1 MSKVID
7 LNITQTEYFERTHA
21 LKQFYDDIRKYEVL
35 SKEDELRLY
44 NSYKNGSPSERQ
56 QARDMLI
63 LSNQRF
69 VIAMAKRYGTNDN
82 ILDLISEGNKA
93 LIDSLESF
101 DPSKEARFTTYAVWY
116 IRRELNNYCIKN
128 GNLVR
133 KNNLPKT
140 YHIISRATNKFIQEE
155 FRQPTPN
162 ELLEILQKDYDISL
176 KSINDVLSTKYL
188 YIDDPT
194 SREDSG
200 EENTVATTVFNSYT
214 SYTNDCERSI
224 ETEFNKSLITSML
237 NELPEREQKII
248 KWSFG
253 IGLEYPMDKQDIGK
267 KLGMSG
273 ERVRQLKESVLSK
286 LQVIYKEKL
295 KQL

>member
-21 LKQFYDDIRKYEVL
+21 LKQFYEDIRKYDVL
-35 SKEDELRLY
+35 SKEEEMKLFKV
-44 NSYKNGSPSERQ
+44 YKTGSPSESQ
-56 QARDMLI
+56 KARDILI

-93 LIDSLESF
+93 LIESLKSF

-155 FRQPTPN
+155 FRQPTPH

-194 SREDSG
+194 REGDSN
-200 EENTVATTVFNSYT
+200 EENTIATIAFNSYT
-214 SYTNDCERSI
+214 AYNNDCERTI
-224 ETEFNKSLITSML
+224 EKEFNKSLITSML
-237 NELPEREQKII
+237 NELPDREQKII

-253 IGLEYPMDKQDIGK
+253 IGVEYPMDKQDIGD

-273 ERVRQLKESVLSK
+273 ERVRQLKESALVK
-286 LQVIYKEKL
+286 LQDIYKKKL